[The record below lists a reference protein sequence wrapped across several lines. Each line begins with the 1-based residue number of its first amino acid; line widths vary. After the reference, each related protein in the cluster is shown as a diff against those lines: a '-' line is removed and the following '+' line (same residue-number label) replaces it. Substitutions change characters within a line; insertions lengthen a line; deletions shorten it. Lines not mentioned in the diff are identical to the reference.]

1 MAAKSQVP
9 QAEKTEAMAAYKA
22 IDLKHSVIERISSR
36 KDHSISFSVSTPEL
50 TSEQAAAFLGL
61 HGANCRMMIQ
71 PLDNEADALVEV
83 KSELDAKTQ
92 SQRIRACIFVM
103 WKQAGKKGTFEEFY
117 QRKTEKIIDWLKTQL
132 EPKL

>member
-1 MAAKSQVP
+1 M
-9 QAEKTEAMAAYKA
+9 KA

-36 KDHSISFSVSTPEL
+36 KDHSISFGVSTPEL

-71 PLDNEADALVEV
+71 PLDMEADALVEV
-83 KSELDAKTQ
+83 KSETEAKTQ

-103 WKQAGKKGTFEEFY
+103 WKQGGKKGTFEEFY

-132 EPKL
+132 EPVI